1 MLLCQHYKLLCFIKK
16 IIIMTNEDKIFWLT
30 ECSGLPQEKI
40 EEYIA
45 ILDKLEQQ
53 KRAMSQEQI
62 MAYAAK
68 IRPVLFGSN
77 GEAGICPKENDKE
90 LYWLKST
97 PIATTSCTFKPQV
110 IAKAEGLKE
119 IGRIVSYHS
128 YGGYYIFLR
137 PSADEAIYQ
146 CPKEILDKACAF
158 AFMTPTTEIRDIY
171 NSNLD
176 LHKLTTVYF
185 EGTVPPEIANDPIKW

>member
-1 MLLCQHYKLLCFIKK
+1 MFHKK
-16 IIIMTNEDKIFWLT
+16 IIIMKYEDKIFWLR
-30 ECSGLPQEKI
+30 ECSRLPQEKI
-40 EEYIA
+40 EKYVA

-53 KRAMSQEQI
+53 KQAMSQEQV

-68 IRPVLFGSN
+68 IRPVLFGLN
-77 GEAGICPKENDKE
+77 GEIRIYPRKDDTE

-97 PIATTSCTFKPQV
+97 PIATTSCTFNAKV

-128 YGGYYIFLR
+128 YGGYYGFLR

-158 AFMTPTTEIRDIY
+158 AFMTPTLDLRTLYD
-171 NSNLD
+171 SNLD
-176 LHKLTTVYF
+176 LHRLTTIYF
-185 EGTVPPEIANDPIKW
+185 EGAVPPEIADTPIEW

>member
-1 MLLCQHYKLLCFIKK
+1 
-16 IIIMTNEDKIFWLT
+16 MTNEDKIFWLR

-45 ILDKLEQQ
+45 ILDELEQQ

-77 GEAGICPKENDKE
+77 GEARICPQKNDEE

-97 PIATTSCTFKPQV
+97 PIATTSCTFMPEA
-110 IAKAEGLKE
+110 IAKAGGLKE
-119 IGRIVSYHS
+119 IGRIESYHPFS
-128 YGGYYIFLR
+128 GYYGFLR
-137 PSADEAIYQ
+137 PSAAEAIYQ
-146 CPKEILDKACAF
+146 CPTEILNKACAF
-158 AFMTPTTEIRDIY
+158 AFVAED
-171 NSNLD
+171 LD
-176 LHKLTTVYF
+176 VRSVCDFNIDMHKLTTVYF
-185 EGTVPPEIANDPIKW
+185 EGTVPPEIVNDPIKW

>member
-1 MLLCQHYKLLCFIKK
+1 MKY
-16 IIIMTNEDKIFWLT
+16 EDKIFWLR
-30 ECSGLPQEKI
+30 ECSRLPQEKI
-40 EEYIA
+40 EKYVA

-53 KRAMSQEQI
+53 KQAMSQEQI

-68 IRPVLFGSN
+68 IRPVLFGSS
-77 GEAGICPKENDKE
+77 GEVGICPKENDKE

-97 PIATTSCTFKPQV
+97 PIATTSCTFKPEV

-128 YGGYYIFLR
+128 YGGYYGFLR

>member
-1 MLLCQHYKLLCFIKK
+1 MKY
-16 IIIMTNEDKIFWLT
+16 EDKIFWLK

-40 EEYIA
+40 MKYVA

-53 KRAMSQEQI
+53 KQAMSQEQI
-62 MAYAAK
+62 IAYAAK

-77 GEAGICPKENDKE
+77 GEVSICPKENDKE

-97 PIATTSCTFKPQV
+97 PIATTSCTFKPEV
-110 IAKAEGLKE
+110 IVKAEGLKE
-119 IGRIVSYHS
+119 IGRIESYHS
-128 YGGYYIFLR
+128 YGGYYGFLR

-158 AFMTPTTEIRDIY
+158 AFVTPTLDIRTIY

-176 LHKLTTVYF
+176 LHRLTTIYF
-185 EGTVPPEIANDPIKW
+185 EGIVPPEIANDPIKW